1 MDSRGA
7 TAGVV
12 ADPRGQCE
20 VLAARVGIALPH
32 IEAARQHTRLRVA
45 ELRETLSAD
54 RLANGLSICVFG
66 SWAREELTPYSDDDW
81 AVLVKE
87 PFNKDDQGV
96 VAAVAIA
103 QKCLGKD
110 GRAPG
115 TQAIFGG
122 PFDVS
127 TLVDNVGL
135 DRDTN
140 TNLTRRML
148 LLLES
153 CEVAG
158 TGHTDAWQKVLDRY
172 LNYGVKDFRPP
183 RFLLN
188 DLTRYWRTICVDFE
202 GKHTDMK
209 GDDPK
214 WVSRN
219 AKLRTS
225 RKLLFAAG
233 LVSILL
239 CYLHEGE
246 VMGQFLTRWLSAPPL
261 DRLSA
266 AFLWAKAE
274 SEGARALHAY
284 DRWLAIQF
292 DAKARGELK
301 ALRHDTRRDSA
312 LFQEI
317 AEIGRQFERAVLA
330 LLFDTRLG
338 ALSRQYVVF

>member
-1 MDSRGA
+1 L
-7 TAGVV
+7 
-12 ADPRGQCE
+12 
-20 VLAARVGIALPH
+20 LAARADIALPH

-45 ELRETLSAD
+45 ELRKTLSAE
-54 RLANGLSICVFG
+54 RLADGLSICVFG
-66 SWAREELTPYSDDDW
+66 SWAREELTPRSDDDW

-87 PFNKDDQGV
+87 PFDDGDQGV
-96 VAAVAIA
+96 VAAVALA
-103 QKCLGKD
+103 QKYLGKD
-110 GRAPG
+110 DRAPG
-115 TQAIFGG
+115 TQGIFGV
-122 PFDVS
+122 PFDVAS
-127 TLVDNVGL
+127 LVENVGL

-158 TGHTDAWQKVLDRY
+158 TGHTDAWHKVLDRY

-183 RFLLN
+183 PFLLN

-202 GKHTDMK
+202 GKHKDTR

-246 VMGQFLTRWLSAPPL
+246 AMGHFS
-261 DRLSA
+261 
-266 AFLWAKAE
+266 
-274 SEGARALHAY
+274 
-284 DRWLAIQF
+284 
-292 DAKARGELK
+292 RG
-301 ALRHDTRRDSA
+301 
-312 LFQEI
+312 
-317 AEIGRQFERAVLA
+317 G
-330 LLFDTRLG
+330 
-338 ALSRQYVVF
+338 